1 MNLREVGLSHTVFAT
16 VKAEGA
22 SHLTG
27 RDAFVRGIESGYLSR
42 SNFFTTDREVYFN
55 FLYNFKEDFFM
66 TNLRKFFAVLVAVAL
81 VFSFVACN
89 KVDEKKAEEPK
100 ASEKVDVKEDA
111 KDDNADKADKA
122 EVKDDYYPVTIT
134 TYNADGDKIDLTF
147 DKAPEKVL
155 CVYQSAIEN
164 MLALG
169 LGDRVIANA
178 MLDVPVKDEWKDQF
192 DKVEYFEK
200 APSKEA
206 VLDMAPDMII
216 SWSSYF
222 RDKTLGDVKFWHDRG
237 VKTYINLNSGIMQ
250 PNKLEYE
257 YEDIRNIGKIFNKN
271 AEAEAIIA
279 EMDKKIADGKKL
291 SESRE
296 PVKAV
301 ILEIEGDNQFRN
313 YGEDS
318 IGGNIAT
325 LSGADLVF
333 EKSGKFGL
341 EELIEKNPEVIFTV
355 YFGDEKLKDG
365 EKEKIL
371 NNPQLQSL
379 DAVKNGRVYPIMLSE
394 VYSSGVRTAD
404 GIDTIVNGL
413 YNEK

>member
-42 SNFFTTDREVYFN
+42 SNFFTTDREVSFN

-111 KDDNADKADKA
+111 KDDNADKA

>member
-42 SNFFTTDREVYFN
+42 SNFFTTDREVSFN

-111 KDDNADKADKA
+111 KDDNADKA

-257 YEDIRNIGKIFNKN
+257 YEDIRNLGKIFNKN

>member
-27 RDAFVRGIESGYLSR
+27 RDAFVRGRESGYLSR
-42 SNFFTTDREVYFN
+42 SNFFTTDREVSFN

-100 ASEKVDVKEDA
+100 ASEKVDVKEDV
-111 KDDNADKADKA
+111 KDDNADKA

>member
-42 SNFFTTDREVYFN
+42 SNFFTTDREVSFN

-66 TNLRKFFAVLVAVAL
+66 TNLRKFFALLVAVAL

-111 KDDNADKADKA
+111 KDDNADKA

-257 YEDIRNIGKIFNKN
+257 YEDIRNLGKIFNKN

>member
-42 SNFFTTDREVYFN
+42 SNFFTTDREVSFN

-66 TNLRKFFAVLVAVAL
+66 TNLRKFFALLVAVAL

-111 KDDNADKADKA
+111 KDDNADKA

>member
-1 MNLREVGLSHTVFAT
+1 
-16 VKAEGA
+16 
-22 SHLTG
+22 
-27 RDAFVRGIESGYLSR
+27 
-42 SNFFTTDREVYFN
+42 
-55 FLYNFKEDFFM
+55 M
-66 TNLRKFFAVLVAVAL
+66 TNLRKFFALLIAVAL

-111 KDDNADKADKA
+111 KDDNADKADKADKA

>member
-42 SNFFTTDREVYFN
+42 SNFFTTDREVSFN

-66 TNLRKFFAVLVAVAL
+66 TNLRKFFALLIAVAL

-111 KDDNADKADKA
+111 KDDNADKA

-257 YEDIRNIGKIFNKN
+257 YEDIRNLGKIFNKN

>member
-1 MNLREVGLSHTVFAT
+1 MKNLKR
-16 VKAEGA
+16 
-22 SHLTG
+22 
-27 RDAFVRGIESGYLSR
+27 
-42 SNFFTTDREVYFN
+42 
-55 FLYNFKEDFFM
+55 
-66 TNLRKFFAVLVAVAL
+66 FFALFLAIAMI
-81 VFSFVACN
+81 FGFAACT
-89 KVDEKKAEEPK
+89 KTDEKKPENT
-100 ASEKVDVKEDA
+100 EKESSVKEEKTEA
-111 KDDNADKADKA
+111 KEDKEDNKDEK
-122 EVKDDYYPVTIT
+122 KDDYYPVTIKT
-134 TYNADGDKIDLTF
+134 HNADGEEIELTF

-169 LGDRVIANA
+169 LGDHIIANA
-178 MLDVPVKDEWKDQF
+178 MLDVPVKDEWKAQF
-192 DKVEYFEK
+192 DKIKYFEK

-206 VLDMAPDMII
+206 VLDMEPDMII

-222 RDKTLGDVKFWHDRG
+222 RDKTLGDVKFWHDKG

-271 AEAEAIIA
+271 EEAEELIA
-279 EMDKKIADGKKL
+279 EMDKKIQEGKKL

-296 PVKAV
+296 PVSTV

-325 LSGADLVF
+325 LSGANLVF
-333 EKSGKFGL
+333 KENGNFGL

-355 YFGDEKLKDG
+355 YFGDSKLKEG

>member
-42 SNFFTTDREVYFN
+42 SNFFTTDREVSFN

-111 KDDNADKADKA
+111 KDDKADKA

-257 YEDIRNIGKIFNKN
+257 YEDIRNLGKIFNKN

>member
-42 SNFFTTDREVYFN
+42 SNFFTTDREVSFN

-81 VFSFVACN
+81 VFSFVDCN

-100 ASEKVDVKEDA
+100 ASEKVDVKEDV
-111 KDDNADKADKA
+111 KDDNADKA

-257 YEDIRNIGKIFNKN
+257 YEDIRNLGKIFNKN

>member
-1 MNLREVGLSHTVFAT
+1 
-16 VKAEGA
+16 
-22 SHLTG
+22 
-27 RDAFVRGIESGYLSR
+27 
-42 SNFFTTDREVYFN
+42 
-55 FLYNFKEDFFM
+55 M
-66 TNLRKFFAVLVAVAL
+66 TNLRRIFALLLALAL
-81 VFSFVACN
+81 VFSFAACS
-89 KVDEKKAEEPK
+89 KVDEKKVEEPK
-100 ASEKVDVKEDA
+100 QEEKVEKQDE
-111 KDDNADKADKA
+111 KA
-122 EVKDDYYPVTIT
+122 EEKKDEKAEEKTEAKDDYYPVTVE
-134 TYNADGDKIDLTF
+134 TYSADGEKIELTF

-192 DKVEYFEK
+192 DKVQYFEK

-237 VKTYINLNSGIMQ
+237 VKTYINLNSGIMK
-250 PNKLEYE
+250 PDKLEYE
-257 YEDIRNIGKIFNKN
+257 YQDIRTLGKIFNKN
-271 AEAEAIIA
+271 EEAEALIA
-279 EMDKKIADGKKL
+279 EMEKKIAEGQKL

-296 PVKAV
+296 PVTAV

-318 IGGNIAT
+318 IGGNIAS
-325 LSGADLVF
+325 LAGAKLVF
-333 EKSGKFGL
+333 DKNGKFGL
-341 EELIEKNPEVIFTV
+341 EELIEHNPEVIFTV
-355 YFGDEKLKDG
+355 YFGDAKLRDG

-413 YNEK
+413 YNER

>member
-1 MNLREVGLSHTVFAT
+1 M
-16 VKAEGA
+16 
-22 SHLTG
+22 
-27 RDAFVRGIESGYLSR
+27 
-42 SNFFTTDREVYFN
+42 
-55 FLYNFKEDFFM
+55 
-66 TNLRKFFAVLVAVAL
+66 
-81 VFSFVACN
+81 
-89 KVDEKKAEEPK
+89 
-100 ASEKVDVKEDA
+100 
-111 KDDNADKADKA
+111 
-122 EVKDDYYPVTIT
+122 
-134 TYNADGDKIDLTF
+134 
-147 DKAPEKVL
+147 

-192 DKVEYFEK
+192 DKVQYFEK

-237 VKTYINLNSGIMQ
+237 VKTYINLNSGIMK
-250 PNKLEYE
+250 PDKLEYE
-257 YEDIRNIGKIFNKN
+257 YQDIRTLGKIFNKN
-271 AEAEAIIA
+271 EEAEALIS
-279 EMDKKIADGKKL
+279 EMEKKIAEGQKL

-296 PVKAV
+296 PVTAV

-318 IGGNIAT
+318 IGGNIAS
-325 LSGADLVF
+325 LAGAKLVF
-333 EKSGKFGL
+333 DKNGKFGL
-341 EELIEKNPEVIFTV
+341 EELIEHNPEVIFTV
-355 YFGDEKLKDG
+355 YFGDEKLRDG

-413 YNEK
+413 YNER

>member
-111 KDDNADKADKA
+111 KDDNADKA

>member
-1 MNLREVGLSHTVFAT
+1 
-16 VKAEGA
+16 
-22 SHLTG
+22 
-27 RDAFVRGIESGYLSR
+27 
-42 SNFFTTDREVYFN
+42 
-55 FLYNFKEDFFM
+55 M
-66 TNLRKFFAVLVAVAL
+66 TNLRRFFALLLALAL
-81 VFSFVACN
+81 VFSFAACS
-89 KVDEKKAEEPK
+89 KVDEKKADEPK

-111 KDDNADKADKA
+111 KDDKDNNT

-134 TYNADGDKIDLTF
+134 TYNADGEKIELTF

-222 RDKTLGDVKFWHDRG
+222 RDKTLGDVKFWHDRD
-237 VKTYINLNSGIMQ
+237 VKTYINLNSGIMN

-257 YEDIRNIGKIFNKN
+257 YEDIRNIGRIFNKN

-365 EKEKIL
+365 EKEKII

>member
-42 SNFFTTDREVYFN
+42 SNFFTTDREVSFN

-66 TNLRKFFAVLVAVAL
+66 TNLRKFFALLVAVAL

-89 KVDEKKAEEPK
+89 KVDEKKREEPK

-111 KDDNADKADKA
+111 KDDNADKA

-341 EELIEKNPEVIFTV
+341 EDLIEKNPEVIFTV